1 MNVHRP
7 ISLSD
12 APTQNSGVV
21 ASQPDLP
28 KGLQGRHCHSTQHRC
43 VERPELSTGLLH
55 VAPWGGQAL
64 LALGSLLGKWQE
76 GVSVLSADH
85 IAPPSPASSARGNE
99 LLCLSHPFA
108 QEVMWI
114 RPNTEAPRAQKGFR
128 NTPPPGGGA
137 FSQLCCGSPPL
148 SFSSFYDSSPS
159 YSSYFCASFSPDF
172 PSLLRTDDMLL
183 CSLGGI
189 CGGSESPRQSV

>member
-1 MNVHRP
+1 MNVHHP

-12 APTQNSGVV
+12 APTQNSGMV
-21 ASQPDLP
+21 ASQPGLP

-76 GVSVLSADH
+76 GVSHLVCRPHRSSLSRLISSRERAALSVPSLRTGSDVDQTEYGG
-85 IAPPSPASSARGNE
+85 PPSSERVQE
-99 LLCLSHPFA
+99 HP
-108 QEVMWI
+108 
-114 RPNTEAPRAQKGFR
+114 PR
-128 NTPPPGGGA
+128 GGA